1 TKTNGEAFVSS
12 CNSSRVKICF
22 FISLQKPVKITF
34 RAKIQQPMRTF
45 KTNVQKNSL
54 TIEINQA
61 KGDCYEDKRKASQPK
76 KGN

>member
-1 TKTNGEAFVSS
+1 M
-12 CNSSRVKICF
+12 
-22 FISLQKPVKITF
+22 
-34 RAKIQQPMRTF
+34 QQPMRTF